1 MTAYRHRDFNSVYRF
16 MAIGAAIGIILGIIT
31 GLIFGHAAFWILAG
45 IALGISG
52 GAAIEGALH
61 TPSHN
66 KEG

>member
-16 MAIGAAIGIILGIIT
+16 MAIGATIGIILGIIT
-31 GLIFGHAAFWILAG
+31 GLIFGYTAFWILAG

-52 GAAIEGALH
+52 GAAIEASLH
-61 TPSHN
+61 TPPRK